1 MSLCVVIN
9 SFTSTDST
17 EAFFVVAGRLEKKT
31 LEHKIKIKVVFQI
44 KRRYTFQAASNL
56 KLMIGR
62 SVGRLDLRDLRPV
75 IGFKSLLTLQCR
87 IMNLNK
93 LNRLISTAL
102 T

>member
-1 MSLCVVIN
+1 MSLCVVTN

-17 EAFFVVAGRLEKKT
+17 EAFFEVAGRLEKKT

-62 SVGRLDLRDLRPV
+62 SVGRLDLRPV
-75 IGFKSLLTLQCR
+75 IGIKLLLTLWYR
-87 IMNLNK
+87 IMNINK
-93 LNRLISTAL
+93 FYSLISTAL